1 MVPILIDLN
10 RLANI
15 IAMPHTFVFK
25 RYINLG
31 LYRFMESASLR
42 KGKKPLVLLRPASQL
57 HQGKGTMGLSGHCSN
72 RTLHPEPAGSEL
84 GSYFCELL
92 QGGI

>member
-1 MVPILIDLN
+1 MLYKYVLSIMYKALDMVLILIDLN

-31 LYRFMESASLR
+31 LYRFME
-42 KGKKPLVLLRPASQL
+42 VLP
-57 HQGKGTMGLSGHCSN
+57 
-72 RTLHPEPAGSEL
+72 
-84 GSYFCELL
+84 
-92 QGGI
+92 